1 MKKYIF
7 IHYLLIVGVVL
18 FSGCTD
24 DFESINET
32 KKEVKT
38 IDIKYLLPTIQT
50 DFMWQYAKDDVNDN
64 VTLVMAQY
72 FSQASYGNESN
83 YIFREGMRNAY
94 LEEMYRVILHCTT
107 IMDLV
112 AENDDLPE
120 AQKNGWRLIAT
131 TLKVN
136 AYQVVTDAYGPAI
149 YSEAM
154 SIESPTPAYDT
165 QKEVYEGLMKELSD
179 ASKAVNGATD
189 VDIFVG
195 AQDLIYGG
203 DIAQWQKYANSLLLR
218 LCMRVSAVDA
228 ALSKQYFAMA
238 IAPANGGVFTSNSDN
253 ALLPYGDSPSGNPLF
268 ETTFN
273 SYDRG
278 LLASSTMF
286 DLQNRVNDP
295 RKLLYWDSWQDQPLK
310 YGDILG
316 GEDSHWN
323 YTSINPDLV
332 GYKKYTT
339 KVYGKVSNLP
349 GIFMDYAEV
358 ELFLAEAAVRNYT
371 DAGDAKAH
379 YEAGISASINYYL
392 DFLQGDYAA
401 DIPAYLTGEEV
412 LWDNFTTS
420 AQQLDRIGEEKYLAL
435 YLQGP
440 EAWAEVRRL
449 GRHIMQNPAGK
460 TEADFP
466 TRMQFSPQEWTINE
480 ANLNNVLS
488 DLDGG
493 DLHNSKVWWDI
504 N

>member
-7 IHYLLIVGVVL
+7 IQYLLIVGVL
-18 FSGCTD
+18 FFTGCTE

-38 IDIKYLLPTIQT
+38 IDVKYLLPTIQT
-50 DFMWQYAKDDVNDN
+50 DFMWQYLKDDVNGN

-72 FSQASYGNESN
+72 FSQSSYGNESN

-94 LEEMYRVILHCTT
+94 VQEMYRIVLHCTT
-107 IMDLV
+107 ILDMVEANEDLS
-112 AENDDLPE
+112 D
-120 AQKNGWRLIAT
+120 AQRNAWRLIAT

-136 AYQVVTDAYGPAI
+136 AYQVITDANGPAI
-149 YSEAM
+149 YSGAM
-154 SIESPTPAYDT
+154 NIETPTPAYDT
-165 QKEVYEGLMKELSD
+165 QKEVYQGLMTELSD
-179 ASKAVNGATD
+179 ASKAVNGNTD

-195 AQDLIYGG
+195 GQDLIYGG

-218 LCMRVSAVDA
+218 LCMRISDVDE

-238 IAPANGGVFTSNSDN
+238 IAPENGGVFTSNSDN

-268 ETTFN
+268 ESTFN

-295 RKLLYWDSWQDQPLK
+295 RKAFYWDSWSDQPLK
-310 YGDILG
+310 YGDILNG
-316 GEDSHWN
+316 ASHWN
-323 YTSINPDLV
+323 YASINPNLV
-332 GYKKYTT
+332 GYKKYPT
-339 KVYGKVSNLP
+339 KWYGLVSDLP

-358 ELFLAEAAVRNYT
+358 ELFLAEAAVRNYAG
-371 DAGDAKAH
+371 AGDAKTH
-379 YEAGISASINYYL
+379 YEAGVSASINYYL
-392 DFLQGDYAA
+392 DFLKGDYAA
-401 DIPAYLTGEEV
+401 NIQAYLTGEEV
-412 LWDNFTTS
+412 VWDNLVTTD
-420 AQQLDRIGEEKYLAL
+420 QQLDRIGEEKYLAL
-435 YLQGP
+435 FLQGP

-449 GRHIMQNPAGK
+449 GRHIMQNPDGK
-460 TEADFP
+460 TEADYP

-480 ANLNNVLS
+480 ANLTKVLS
-488 DLDGG
+488 DVEGG
-493 DLHNSKVWWDI
+493 DLHTGKVWWDI